1 MGVIVPSIYF
11 KETIDLLAEI
21 RINNQRRKVE
31 YDLACSVTQPHS
43 DLPNPQDIPPPMTYG
58 GEWGEDEGFGR
69 SGRCLDHL
77 SQCSDNHPHMV
88 AHIRAKSLLCGGSP
102 SVVPRPDAHGLDA
115 K

>member
-1 MGVIVPSIYF
+1 MRVIVPSIYF

-58 GEWGEDEGFGR
+58 GEWE
-69 SGRCLDHL
+69 ST
-77 SQCSDNHPHMV
+77 
-88 AHIRAKSLLCGGSP
+88 
-102 SVVPRPDAHGLDA
+102 
-115 K
+115 